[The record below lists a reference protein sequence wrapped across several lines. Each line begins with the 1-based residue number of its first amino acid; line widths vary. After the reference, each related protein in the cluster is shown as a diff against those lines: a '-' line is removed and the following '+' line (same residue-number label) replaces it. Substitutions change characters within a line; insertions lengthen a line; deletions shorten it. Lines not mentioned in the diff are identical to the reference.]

1 MIEPGKKKQLEL
13 DIIKYLKETP
23 GKKIKECGIWT
34 LK

>member
-23 GKKIKECGIWT
+23 GKKIKKSVEFGH
-34 LK
+34 